1 MSTLIKPI
9 QLSLRLGISWLLP
22 AALSIQA
29 CLVTS
34 LDNSHKQ
41 YPGAIWRVRSQPRS
55 MGLFGLN
62 TPCQVHLNL
71 CGKPQ
76 RASNFQTPGC
86 NRGIC
91 SCCLS
96 PQTSPESAPL
106 PAGIGDKGTCIIAH
120 TVSHWAVLRDEH
132 SALDIQ
138 HSAEIQLI
146 LAWAF
151 KKQG

>member
-1 MSTLIKPI
+1 MLIKPL
-9 QLSLRLGISWLLP
+9 QLSLRLGISWFLP
-22 AALSIQA
+22 VALSAQA
-29 CLVTS
+29 WLVTS

-41 YPGAIWRVRSQPRS
+41 YPAAIWRVRSQPRS
-55 MGLFGLN
+55 RGLFGLN

-76 RASNFQTPGC
+76 RASSFQTEDC

-96 PQTSPESAPL
+96 PQTSPESAPP
-106 PAGIGDKGTCIIAH
+106 PAGVGDKGNCIIAH
-120 TVSHWAVLRDEH
+120 TVNRWAALRDDH
-132 SALDIQ
+132 SALDI
-138 HSAEIQLI
+138 HHRAESLLL
-146 LAWAF
+146 LARAF